1 MLNRLP
7 KRGCLGAQVS
17 GQIFIARTHSQ
28 PIRLAHRRAGDDV
41 GGQCQV
47 DRHAPDDHD
56 LLGVLLPEV
65 RPIGAHEG
73 EQDRDDRRDAF
84 EVPGPRGPLERL
96 ADGAN

>member
-1 MLNRLP
+1 MD
-7 KRGCLGAQVS
+7 
-17 GQIFIARTHSQ
+17 IAR
-28 PIRLAHRRAGDDV
+28 RKGEAVCLAHRRAGDDV
-41 GGQCQV
+41 GWQCQV

-84 EVPGPRGPLERL
+84 EVPGPCGPLERL